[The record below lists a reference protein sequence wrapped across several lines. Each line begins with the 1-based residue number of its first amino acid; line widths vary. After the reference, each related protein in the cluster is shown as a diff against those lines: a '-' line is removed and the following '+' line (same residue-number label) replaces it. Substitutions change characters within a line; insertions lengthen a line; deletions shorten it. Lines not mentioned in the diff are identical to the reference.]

1 MSKKRND
8 TYVFM
13 SKKEKI
19 MIQFNFNRFGK
30 LAKWSLTSDRSYYV
44 RGFMQVLVILT
55 LIYLA
60 FTTNFFKFTVNGLSN
75 PYLSCSTI
83 TILLFFITLIIGP
96 SLMFQ
101 SMKDK
106 HDRQTL
112 LMLPASNFEK
122 YIMRYST
129 WIILIPLYLIAFFAA
144 DLIQYLVNVI
154 GGNEDVMFVAAK
166 MVDKFGDMGQKAS
179 AYPRN
184 EMIIIYIL
192 LFWLHSAYALGAT
205 FFRSHKFSAIFTT
218 VVIIVIGMFFTW
230 ISKYVDDDSPQA
242 FKCMALIYGVW
253 ALVNFWLSFKLFC
266 RTQVKG
272 KFVNL

>member
-1 MSKKRND
+1 
-8 TYVFM
+8 
-13 SKKEKI
+13 

-30 LAKWSLTSDRSYYV
+30 LAKWSLTNDRSYYV

-55 LIYLA
+55 LIFLA
-60 FTTNFFKFTVNGLSN
+60 FTTHFFRFTVTGSSN
-75 PYLSCSTI
+75 SYLQCATI
-83 TILLFFITLIIGP
+83 TVLLFFINLIIGP

-101 SMKDK
+101 SMKGK
-106 HDRQTL
+106 HERQTL

-154 GGNEDVMFVAAK
+154 GGNEDVMFVTAK
-166 MVDKFGDMGQKAS
+166 MMDKLGDVGQKAS
-179 AYPRN
+179 EYPRN
-184 EMIIIYIL
+184 EMLLIYVL
-192 LFWLHSAYALGAT
+192 LFWFHSLYALGAT

-218 VVIIVIGMFFTW
+218 VVIIVLGMFFTW